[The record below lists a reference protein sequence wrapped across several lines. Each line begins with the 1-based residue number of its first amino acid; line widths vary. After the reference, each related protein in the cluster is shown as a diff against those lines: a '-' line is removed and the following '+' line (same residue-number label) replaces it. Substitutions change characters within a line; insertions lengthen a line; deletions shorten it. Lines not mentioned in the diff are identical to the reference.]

1 MTIHEHLKNI
11 GACKDAKKWALQFN
25 TAQEVWDNNKKIDWL
40 FWWAVRCGQ
49 AMNVAMAAKE
59 IANSVQHIKNEN
71 STAAYD
77 AYAAAAAADAAA
89 AAVLLMLLIML
100 LLLLL
105 MLLLMLLL
113 LMLLLLL
120 LMLLMLLLMLLLLLM
135 MLLMMLLYC
144 C

>member
-49 AMNVAMAAKE
+49 AMNVAVAAKE

-71 STAAYD
+71 STAAANY
-77 AYAAAAAADAAA
+77 AADAAYCA
-89 AAVLLMLLIML
+89 AAGAYYAADAAICAATDAACCCCLLCFI
-100 LLLLL
+100 
-105 MLLLMLLL
+105 
-113 LMLLLLL
+113 MLLLLL
-120 LMLLMLLLMLLLLLM
+120 LMLLMLLLSKKN
-135 MLLMMLLYC
+135 
-144 C
+144 